1 MELTDKLVQLR
12 KKNGLSQLELAEK
25 LNVSRQA
32 ISKWEVGS
40 TIPSIDN
47 IKKLSN
53 MYHVPLSYLM
63 HNSEEI
69 LPEETAKVEVPQA
82 DNKYWRIP
90 KHIAIIAVCLIM
102 ILCVFCAS
110 TVALHFSSQA
120 ENSKTVKIEDIEG
133 EVFDPENVEKF
144 EFFW

>member
-1 MELTDKLVQLR
+1 
-12 KKNGLSQLELAEK
+12 
-25 LNVSRQA
+25 
-32 ISKWEVGS
+32 
-40 TIPSIDN
+40 
-47 IKKLSN
+47 

-63 HNSEEI
+63 HDSEEI

-144 EFFW
+144 ELFW